1 MASRG
6 RVLVTD
12 AQDVPGLAA
21 IRCLGTAGYEVIGAG
36 LGTRAAGLWS
46 RHCAKRL
53 VLPDPRD
60 RLSDFAE
67 SLGRI
72 VEAEAPAA
80 VVACRDETV
89 LAISASRDSLPPPAQ
104 AGLPDHG
111 VVERAFDRT
120 ALVAAAAR
128 AGLPAPE
135 QRRCAGHEEA
145 SEAAAAFGWPVLV
158 KPASTTF
165 MLDGHV
171 DRRPSELAGDS
182 ESLRALVQTLGACV
196 VERRVP
202 GPVVSVGGVA
212 TPDGLLAAVVSRYL
226 RTWPPDAGRSSYT
239 ETFVPH
245 PGLIEQVAALVG
257 ELSWTGLFELELI
270 DSPNGGL
277 HAIDFN
283 PRPYGSL
290 ALARAATVPMCA
302 LWCDWL
308 LEGRAEPL
316 ALGHPGVRFR
326 NEAREFSN
334 LTLRL
339 HERQWASAAGI
350 VTPRRQTTHAFYEA
364 ADPLPALVALAAG
377 ARRSLRRNV

>member
-6 RVLVTD
+6 PVLVTD

-36 LGTRAAGLWS
+36 LGARAAGLRS

-53 VLPDPRD
+53 VLPDPREQ
-60 RLSDFAE
+60 LSEFAA

-89 LAISASRDSLPPPAQ
+89 LAISACRDSLPSPAH
-104 AGLPDHG
+104 AGLPDHA
-111 VVERAFDRT
+111 VVERAFDRS
-120 ALVAAAAR
+120 AVVAAAAR

-135 QRRCAGHEEA
+135 QRRCAGHEDA
-145 SEAAAAFGWPVLV
+145 LEAASAFGWPVLV

-171 DRRPSELAGDS
+171 GRRPSELVGDP
-182 ESLRALVQTLGACV
+182 ESLRTLVQTLGACM

-212 TPDGLLAAVVSRYL
+212 TPQGLLAAVVSRYL

-239 ETFVPH
+239 ETVAPK
-245 PGLIEQVAALVG
+245 PGLIEQVAGLLG

-270 DSPNGGL
+270 DSPSGGL

-290 ALARAATVPMCA
+290 ALARAAAVPLCA
-302 LWCDWL
+302 IWCDWL

-316 ALGHPGVRFR
+316 ALGRPGVRFR

-339 HERQWASAAGI
+339 RERQWASAAGI
-350 VTPRRQTTHAFYEA
+350 VTPRRETVHAFFEA
-364 ADPLPALVALAAG
+364 GDPLPALVTLAAG
-377 ARRSLRRNV
+377 ARRSLRRDV